1 MKKACTSFLVSAA
14 DGCLLVVLGYGVFTG
29 SSSLVGV
36 TAAAYWVQMF
46 LLIGTSLLLL
56 ILSYSVK
63 EGAVGENSQKAV
75 ELIGTQAK
83 RRNPVLR
90 GIRWGEHILIVVL
103 LAYAGWVFTGICYAL
118 VVMTC
123 RLFISMAR
131 ENVANL
137 QPLQKKP

>member
-1 MKKACTSFLVSAA
+1 MKKGFSAFLVNIVSYV
-14 DGCLLVVLGYGVFTG
+14 LLGILGYGVFTG

-36 TAAAYWVQMF
+36 TAAAWWVLMF

-63 EGAVGENSQKAV
+63 EGAAGENAQKAV
-75 ELIGTQAK
+75 ELIGKAAK

-90 GIRWGEHILIVVL
+90 AIYWGEHTLIVVL

-118 VVMTC
+118 VVMTSKPF
-123 RLFISMAR
+123 LSMAR